1 MLDLIKNKMFYSRHY
16 MMVDEKD
23 AKIEKLFINEKNKNS
38 YTLRTLLDTTLTKRR
53 CYFAIGKLNFSASL

>member
-23 AKIEKLFINEKNKNS
+23 AKIEKLFINEEKKQLHITHVIR
-38 YTLRTLLDTTLTKRR
+38 YHFD
-53 CYFAIGKLNFSASL
+53 